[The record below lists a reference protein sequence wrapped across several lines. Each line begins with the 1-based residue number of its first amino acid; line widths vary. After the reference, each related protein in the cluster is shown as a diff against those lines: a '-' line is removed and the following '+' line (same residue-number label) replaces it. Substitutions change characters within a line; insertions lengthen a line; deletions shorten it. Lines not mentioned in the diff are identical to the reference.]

1 METLEIGQPLLI
13 SADELARLLGIS
25 TRTIWR
31 RLSGGEIPKP
41 VRLGKSVRWRLADI
55 ESWIDGGCIP
65 PGDDPLKKGR

>member
-55 ESWIDGGCIP
+55 EAWIDGGCIP